1 LVDGNLVSNN
11 VWLGMT
17 NYIRSVKDFIVR
29 VKTDSEG
36 WPHVWF
42 RGEPSDV
49 DTPLLP
55 KLYRPRKD
63 GARHNENKL
72 LQAFRMRAPIFAAA
86 TCPDREAVDQWL
98 FLAQHVGLPTR
109 LLDWSES
116 ALVGLYFALRED
128 KPVVW
133 MLNPMELNRLS
144 ASNPSEVIDEFPLTW
159 VGPDVTTPGA
169 SLPTYGEFNFEPER
183 GVTTRA
189 GYEKRTNL
197 GSVNI
202 HGAWTQDAIGSEL
215 PVAIRPTNI
224 HPRMSVQRSGF
235 TVHGKNKSTLID
247 QVPKLLTRYDIEP
260 KDRPVMKQHLYLL
273 GISHSTLWP
282 DLDGLSKEL
291 EDQY

>member
-1 LVDGNLVSNN
+1 MNKPNH
-11 VWLGMT
+11 
-17 NYIRSVKDFIVR
+17 IRSVEDFIVR

-42 RGEPSDV
+42 RGESGDV

-63 GARHNENKL
+63 GKKHKENKL

-86 TCPDREAVDQWL
+86 SCPDRSAVDQWL

-116 ALVGLYFALRED
+116 ALVGLYFALLKG

-133 MLNPMELNRLS
+133 MINPMGLNRLS
-144 ASNPSEVIDEFPLTW
+144 VSDPREVIDEFPLTW
-159 VGPDVTTPGA
+159 VGPTVTTPGG
-169 SLPTYGEFNFEPER
+169 SLATYANPVEINLEPQR
-183 GVTTRA
+183 VAPTRA
-189 GYEKRTNL
+189 GWETRTNL

-202 HGAWTQDAIGSEL
+202 HAAWTLDSIGSEL

-235 TVHGKNKSTLID
+235 TVHEKIK
-247 QVPKLLTRYDIEP
+247 
-260 KDRPVMKQHLYLL
+260 
-273 GISHSTLWP
+273 
-282 DLDGLSKEL
+282 
-291 EDQY
+291 

>member
-1 LVDGNLVSNN
+1 MNKP
-11 VWLGMT
+11 
-17 NYIRSVKDFIVR
+17 NYIRSVEDFVVR
-29 VKTDSEG
+29 VKTDSAG

-42 RGEPSDV
+42 RGEPGDV

-63 GARHNENKL
+63 GGTKHNENKL

-86 TCPDREAVDQWL
+86 SCPDREAVDQWL

-116 ALVGLYFALRED
+116 ALVGLYFALLED

-144 ASNPSEVIDEFPLTW
+144 VSDPVIDEFPLTW
-159 VGPDVTTPGA
+159 VGPDVTIPGA
-169 SLPTYGEFNFEPER
+169 SLATYANPVEINLEPER
-183 GVTTRA
+183 VVTTRA
-189 GYEKRTNL
+189 GWEKRTNL

-202 HGAWTQDAIGSEL
+202 HAAWTLDASGSEL

-235 TVHGKNKSTLID
+235 TVHGKNKSSLID
-247 QVPKLLTRYDIEP
+247 QVPQLLKRYDIEP
-260 KDRPVMKQHLYLL
+260 KERVAMQQHLYLL
-273 GISHSTLWP
+273 GISHSTVWP
-282 DLDGLSKEL
+282 DLDGLAKEL
-291 EDQY
+291 EDQC

>member
-1 LVDGNLVSNN
+1 MPEMNKPD
-11 VWLGMT
+11 
-17 NYIRSVKDFIVR
+17 YIRSVEDFIVR

-42 RGEPSDV
+42 RGEPGDV

-55 KLYRPRKD
+55 RLYRPRKD
-63 GARHNENKL
+63 GNKHKENKL

-86 TCPDREAVDQWL
+86 SCPDRSAVDQWL

-116 ALVGLYFALRED
+116 ALVGLYFALLKD

-144 ASNPSEVIDEFPLTW
+144 VSNPSEVIDEFPLTW
-159 VGPDVTTPGA
+159 VGPTVTTPGA
-169 SLPTYGEFNFEPER
+169 DLATYANPVAINLEPER
-183 GVTTRA
+183 MSPTRA
-189 GYEKRTNL
+189 GWEKRTNL

-202 HGAWTQDAIGSEL
+202 HAAWTHDAVGSEL

-235 TVHGKNKSTLID
+235 TVHGKNKSSLID
-247 QVPKLLTRYDIEP
+247 QVPQVLTRYDIEP
-260 KDRPVMKQHLYLL
+260 KDRVVMRQHLYLL
-273 GISHSTLWP
+273 GISHSTVWP
-282 DLDGLSKEL
+282 DLDGLAKEL
-291 EDQY
+291 EDQS